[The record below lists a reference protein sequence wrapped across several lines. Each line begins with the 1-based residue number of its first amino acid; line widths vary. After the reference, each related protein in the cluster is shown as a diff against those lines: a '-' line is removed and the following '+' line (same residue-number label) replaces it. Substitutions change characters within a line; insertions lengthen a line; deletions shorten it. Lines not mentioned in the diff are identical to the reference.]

1 MSSRPSI
8 LIASA
13 LAFVLTLSA
22 CSTISGA
29 PDAQGDGSGGGGA
42 LQNGDADSNT
52 ADHSSDGSS
61 DGDSPVN
68 SSPGEGEISA
78 SFSGMPPVD
87 WTRFAQ
93 IEPASFV
100 DESNSYSVLDFGA
113 VPDDGA
119 SDGQAFV
126 DAIAALNRTGGV
138 LNIPAGQFEID
149 QQLRMPSRSVLRGAG
164 NTTVL
169 NFDLNGSDADLITIG
184 GQVASGWTNLASD
197 ASAGSTTI
205 TLAGDPGVPLQQGDI
220 IEVERDNGDEMF
232 TSPDWDTNWD
242 DGSVGE
248 IAEVVSFDGTNVE
261 IDHPL
266 LATYPL
272 DRNAKFRVL
281 DAARFAGVE
290 RMRIERQD
298 TGYGSIIRFT
308 HAADVWV
315 DDIETHL
322 TTRAHLE
329 ADLTYRCRVTGSLM
343 HEAHDYGDGGRAYGV
358 SLARHT
364 TGCLVDNNTLYD
376 HRHAM
381 IIQLGAS
388 GNVFAYNHARGSAGY
403 EDRQPRADI
412 SLHGH
417 WPHANLFEGNV
428 VDRVVFADWWGP
440 SGPSNTLHRNC
451 VLDSIVVADGS
462 DKQFLIGN
470 IVGDQGL
477 TIEDGISGTTEIA
490 NRIQGTPV
498 NEAASPPSLFAATPP
513 PYLVDSA
520 WPVVAPESGNASDR
534 DSACAVPAGERS
546 PLGVS

>member
-1 MSSRPSI
+1 MR
-8 LIASA
+8 SA
-13 LAFVLTLSA
+13 PVTFFVRLLALGVALSA
-22 CSTISGA
+22 CSLGSSA
-29 PDAQGDGSGGGGA
+29 PENGSGGGG
-42 LQNGDADSNT
+42 SI
-52 ADHSSDGSS
+52 SSDGE
-61 DGDSPVN
+61 DGAPPVTADSITTD
-68 SSPGEGEISA
+68 STGPGELTE
-78 SFSGMPPVD
+78 SFEGMPPVD
-87 WTRFAQ
+87 WTVFAS
-93 IEPASFV
+93 IEPAQFIDQTV
-100 DESNSYSVLDFGA
+100 SYSVLDFGA

-119 SDGQAFV
+119 DDGQAFF
-126 DAIAALNRTGGV
+126 DAIEQLNRTGGV
-138 LNIPAGQFEID
+138 LDIPAGQYHLNRE
-149 QQLRMPSRSVLRGAG
+149 LRLPSRVILRGEG

-169 NFDLNGSDADLITIG
+169 NFNLQGADADLITAG
-184 GQVASGWTNLASD
+184 GQVASDWVGLSVD
-197 ASAGSTTI
+197 AVAGSTTI
-205 TLAGDPGVPLQQGDI
+205 ELSADPGVPLEQGDI
-220 IEVERDNGDEMF
+220 IEIERDNGDEMF
-232 TSPDWDTNWD
+232 TSPEWDVDWD

-248 IAEVVSFDGTNVE
+248 IAEVVSADGTTVV

-272 DRNAKFRVL
+272 DRNSKFRVL
-281 DAARFAGVE
+281 DAARFVGIE
-290 RMRIERQD
+290 SLRIERED

-322 TTRAHLE
+322 ATRAHIE
-329 ADLTYRCRVTGSLM
+329 ADLTYRCQISGSLL

-364 TGCLVDNNTLYD
+364 TGCTVENNTLYD

-440 SGPSNTLHRNC
+440 SGPFNTLHRNC
-451 VLDSIVVADGS
+451 VLDSVVVADGS
-462 DKQFLIGN
+462 NQQYLIGN

-498 NEAASPPSLFAATPP
+498 NEAGSPPSLFAASPP
-513 PYLVDSA
+513 AYLADST
-520 WPVVAPESGNASDR
+520 WPLVAPESGNAADR
-534 DSACAVPAGERS
+534 DRACAVPAGERS
-546 PLGVS
+546 PLGVG